1 MSFTIDAHNDTLMR
15 IIDLTTL
22 KPVNDIGEPT
32 KFQIDLPKMEA
43 GGISGA
49 LFAAF
54 TPGIGS
60 PDYNNSVLLAM
71 MHGLDWTIAKHP
83 NRLFKC
89 LDTRT
94 LVPSLDPSFDPTFT
108 STLTSTLTS
117 SLTAS
122 PKKFAIQTIE
132 GAYGCTEENAL
143 GLIDQY
149 ADLGVKAIAL
159 VWNHSNALGEGTA
172 RMLVDKTP
180 TQYGLTPLGRQV
192 VGKMQSKGILVDVSH
207 MDQKTFWDVAT
218 MTEAPLIASHSGAYT
233 IHPHPRNLT
242 DSQLLEIK
250 KSGGIACAIFYP
262 EFLGPDA
269 TCSYTLILKHIHHMV
284 SVIGT
289 RHVGL
294 GSDFDGADMPH
305 DMPDISH
312 LCKIS
317 DGLLQM
323 GYSDLE
329 VANIMGDNLLCV
341 LNQVAVT
348 PAQVLEGT
356 CQGILKGTLKGTIT
370 LSLTQHESVID
381 PLFWINGLSHPV
393 SFDSDSNA
401 LVATLSSP
409 LPEAYYLATFQIG
422 KADPKRK
429 TIIVGTR

>member
-22 KPVNDIGEPT
+22 KPINDIGEPT

-89 LDTRT
+89 LDTRS
-94 LVPSLDPSFDPTFT
+94 LVTSLDPS
-108 STLTSTLTS
+108 
-117 SLTAS
+117 LTAA

-143 GLIDQY
+143 ALIDQY

-172 RMLVDKTP
+172 RMLVHKTP

-218 MTEAPLIASHSGAYT
+218 ISEAPLIASHSGAYT

-312 LCKIS
+312 LYKIS
-317 DGLLQM
+317 EGLLQM
-323 GYSDLE
+323 GYSEPD
-329 VANIMGDNLLCV
+329 VANIMGDNLIRV
-341 LNQVAVT
+341 LNQVALT
-348 PAQVLEGT
+348 PVQVLEGT

-370 LSLTQHESVID
+370 LSLSHHESVIE
-381 PLFWINGLSHPV
+381 PLFWLNGLSHPV

-409 LPEAYYLATFQIG
+409 LPEAYYVATFQIG